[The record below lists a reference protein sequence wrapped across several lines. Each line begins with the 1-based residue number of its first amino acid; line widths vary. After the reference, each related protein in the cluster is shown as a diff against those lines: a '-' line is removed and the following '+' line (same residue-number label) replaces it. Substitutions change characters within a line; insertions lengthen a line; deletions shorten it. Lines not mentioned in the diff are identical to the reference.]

1 MVSGV
6 VMNPTQLQQGVLSFR
21 AASAADVPAI
31 VTLVEGTYRGEA
43 SRAGWTTE
51 ADLLDGQRIDAEGVL
66 QSINAER
73 SRVVLAF
80 IGDQLVGC
88 AHIQRRAKVGY
99 FGMFS
104 VLPAA
109 QGGGLGRQILAECE
123 RQLAMDFAAPAV
135 EMTVLK
141 QRTELI
147 DWYLRRGYVATGE
160 RRPFPYGDAR
170 FGLPRTDD
178 LEFQVLAKPLTSRDG
193 D

>member
-1 MVSGV
+1 MVSRV
-6 VMNPTQLQQGVLSFR
+6 VMNPTELQPGVLSFR
-21 AASAADVPAI
+21 PACAADVPAI
-31 VTLVEGTYRGEA
+31 VALVEGSYRGDA

-66 QSINAER
+66 QSINAVR

-80 IGDQLVGC
+80 VGELLVGC
-88 AHIQRRAKVGY
+88 AHIQRRADVGY

-104 VLPAA
+104 VLPTA
-109 QGGGLGRQILAECE
+109 QGGGIGRQILAECE
-123 RQLAMDFAAPAV
+123 RQLAQDFAAPAV

-141 QRTELI
+141 QRAELI

-160 RRPFPYGDAR
+160 HRPFPYGDSR

-178 LEFQVLAKPLTSRDG
+178 LEFAVLAKRLTRKDG

>member
-1 MVSGV
+1 
-6 VMNPTQLQQGVLSFR
+6 MNPTELQQGMLSYR
-21 AASAADVPAI
+21 AACAADVPAI

-66 QSINAER
+66 QSINALH

-80 IGDQLVGC
+80 IGAQLVGC
-88 AHIQRRAKVGY
+88 AHIQRRAEVGY

-104 VLPAA
+104 VLPTA
-109 QGGGLGRQILAECE
+109 QGGGVGRQILAECE
-123 RQLAMDFAAPAV
+123 RQLASDFAAPAV

-160 RRPFPYGDAR
+160 RRPFPYGDSR
-170 FGLPRTDD
+170 FGLPRTED
-178 LEFQVLAKPLTSRDG
+178 LEFEVLVKRLTPQDA